1 LIRFVFAAGSDIYFR
16 SLGYTHRCFLNRR
29 NILGLRRYPNR
40 FIILAGILIIAIVAC
55 SREDNFIGTYKS
67 ISGSGSGNPPEFANL
82 YLELKKDGEGIR
94 RINGNN
100 FPFRWVVKDHQI
112 RIHTTSGGTIV
123 GHIWWDF
130 LVLRFPGPLVIY
142 LRKIK

>member
-1 LIRFVFAAGSDIYFR
+1 LI
-16 SLGYTHRCFLNRR
+16 LL
-29 NILGLRRYPNR
+29 
-40 FIILAGILIIAIVAC
+40 IVAC

-67 ISGSGSGNPPEFANL
+67 VLGTPQEFADL

-94 RINGNN
+94 RIGGNEL
-100 FPFRWVVKDHQI
+100 PFQWVARGHQI
-112 RIHTTSGGTIV
+112 RIHPNSGGTIV
-123 GHIWWDF
+123 GHVWGDF